1 MTAWTGTP
9 RLVRLALR
17 RDRVLLPVWIVAICG
32 LIAAVIAAETSIYQD
47 AGQRAAGAAFGAA
60 NIMARVADGPASGT
74 SLGAMSI
81 VESYLVLAIFVAL
94 MSGQAVVRHTRLDE
108 ETGRAELIG
117 SSVVGRHAR
126 LSAALIVAAVANAV
140 IALAAT
146 LVLVAYGL
154 PFGGSLAAAVSLVG
168 VGLAFASVAAVAAQ
182 ASVTQR
188 GANGLVGLA
197 LGVAFLLRAVGDA
210 FGTVAPNGVELVS
223 SWPSWLSPI
232 GWGQQMRP
240 FYQDNWAIG
249 ALFFGF
255 AVLVVGLAYRL
266 SAGRDLGAG
275 LMRERPGPASAS
287 PRLLSPWG
295 LAWRLQRAPLLA
307 WTVGMVIM
315 GGTFGAVGTTADDF
329 ENVSPQLTEM
339 LQQQFP
345 GAALVDVFA
354 AFMMG
359 FLGVAAAG
367 YTIQALLR
375 MRAEEVSGRLE
386 PVLATSVDRG
396 RWLASHGVIAGLGT
410 AAVIGAMGLAATLGY
425 VAAGGDL
432 AGGLDQ
438 TGAALTQLPPALAL
452 GAFVLAA
459 FALAPRFAPAIG
471 WSALAISLVV
481 GQLGEMLKLPQAAI
495 NLSPFMHMPAVPAE
509 ALAITPIAL
518 LLASTLALVAI
529 AVAAFRR
536 RDLAIHA

>member
-1 MTAWTGTP
+1 
-9 RLVRLALR
+9 
-17 RDRVLLPVWIVAICG
+17 
-32 LIAAVIAAETSIYQD
+32 
-47 AGQRAAGAAFGAA
+47 
-60 NIMARVADGPASGT
+60 
-74 SLGAMSI
+74 
-81 VESYLVLAIFVAL
+81 
-94 MSGQAVVRHTRLDE
+94 
-108 ETGRAELIG
+108 
-117 SSVVGRHAR
+117 
-126 LSAALIVAAVANAV
+126 
-140 IALAAT
+140 
-146 LVLVAYGL
+146 
-154 PFGGSLAAAVSLVG
+154 
-168 VGLAFASVAAVAAQ
+168 
-182 ASVTQR
+182 
-188 GANGLVGLA
+188 
-197 LGVAFLLRAVGDA
+197 
-210 FGTVAPNGVELVS
+210 
-223 SWPSWLSPI
+223 
-232 GWGQQMRP
+232 MRP

-345 GAALVDVFA
+345 GADLVDVLA

-432 AGGLDQ
+432 AGGLGQ

-518 LLASTLALVAI
+518 LLASTLAFVAI
-529 AVAAFRR
+529 AVAAFRH
-536 RDLAIHA
+536 RDLAIPA

>member
-1 MTAWTGTP
+1 
-9 RLVRLALR
+9 
-17 RDRVLLPVWIVAICG
+17 VLLPVWIVAICG
-32 LIAAVIAAETSIYQD
+32 LIAAVIAAEASIYQD

-126 LSAALIVAAVANAV
+126 LSAALIVAALANAV

-146 LVLVAYGL
+146 LVLVAHGL
-154 PFGGSLAAAVSLVG
+154 PLGGSLAAAVSLAG
-168 VGLAFASVAAVAAQ
+168 VGLTFASVAAVAAQ

-249 ALFFGF
+249 ALFLGF
-255 AVLVVGLAYRL
+255 AVFAVGLAYRL
-266 SAGRDLGAG
+266 SAGRDLGTG
-275 LMRERPGPASAS
+275 LMHERRGRASAS

-307 WTVGMVIM
+307 WIVGTVVM
-315 GGTFGAVGTTADDF
+315 GASFGAVGTSVDDL
-329 ENVSPQLTEM
+329 ENVSPQLAEM

-345 GAALVDVFA
+345 GAALVDVVA

-359 FLGVAAAG
+359 FLGVVAAG

-410 AAVIGAMGLAATLGY
+410 VAVIGAMGLAATLGY

-459 FALAPRFAPAIG
+459 FALVPRFAPAIG

-518 LLASTLALVAI
+518 LLAASLAFVAM